1 MEEEG
6 GGAAEAWVSHAPCGE
21 GRAGR
26 GLAPRGRSVD
36 PLGPCGPG
44 RRLLAP
50 PGVLPSGTDA
60 HFGLCSFSPDVSGR
74 AVWKFKG
81 NLGLLPW
88 GRLRSPSHGGGC
100 GPGRGVRRSPRHPPQ
115 AHPKDGS
122 APAAGPA
129 RTGLLSAG
137 LSVPT
142 KSLASKGLK
151 LF

>member
-6 GGAAEAWVSHAPCGE
+6 GGASEAWVSHARCGE

-26 GLAPRGRSVD
+26 GLVPWGRSVD

-44 RRLLAP
+44 RGLLAP
-50 PGVLPSGTDA
+50 PGVLPSDTDA

-88 GRLRSPSHGGGC
+88 GRLRSPSQGGGC
-100 GPGRGVRRSPRHPPQ
+100 GPGRGRPPQ
-115 AHPKDGS
+115 PETPHRLIPKTGICSRCRANADRAPLCGTQRAHQIVS
-122 APAAGPA
+122 LQGP
-129 RTGLLSAG
+129 
-137 LSVPT
+137 
-142 KSLASKGLK
+142 
-151 LF
+151 